1 MDPRSLAASGLF
13 LALLAPAALAAAPP
27 PPRAEPVEWIAE
39 DGGSLLLRLVM
50 EEAPGPCGGVLTV
63 DPLRRLIRFEGIPG
77 DLGCHRVLEAPFGDL
92 KSLRTQ
98 RREAGFVLEF
108 TSKDKGPRLVLLPLP
123 HFTWFRDQHKYR
135 QGFREVERQ
144 IASVQGSAGGRDT
157 DGVSFGGTAGASL
170 EQADLPPDVVADT
183 RKAVDLIREAM
194 GRTPAPAEALREVLQ
209 GRPVDAAVAE
219 LLAEPG
225 AFASDPV
232 RVRARLVRA
241 AGTGGFRLED
251 EVASVGLTAEP
262 GAEARLS
269 AAGVWVGQDV
279 EIVGRLRR
287 AGEVA
292 TGAPRPDE
300 YYVQVWDCVGPEVA
314 AATEG
319 AAVALPVLLA
329 KMSDYDGEVVRV
341 VGRFRGR
348 NVSGDLPARSQ
359 KGMGDW
365 VIKSERAAVWI
376 TGHKAGGDGWQLNL
390 ESAAGNEW
398 IEVVGRPRVRGG
410 VVYIQAM
417 KVALVAQPKGARV
430 VPPRRLLSSTPTDPP
445 SVVFS
450 LPLEGEEIESNTRI
464 VVQFDR
470 NMDDE
475 SFKGRV
481 RLREE
486 AGSEIGARLMYDES
500 RRSLIIDPVRLPP
513 SGHRLRV
520 ELLPG
525 IVDVDGAPLAPRPGR
540 TAEGEVVDVLRYG
553 PGGD

>member
-1 MDPRSLAASGLF
+1 MCSRSAAVAGLVVAVMAQGAF
-13 LALLAPAALAAAPP
+13 AAAPP
-27 PPRAEPVEWIAE
+27 PLRAQPVEWIVE
-39 DGGSLLLRLVM
+39 EGSSLLLRLVM
-50 EEAPGPCGGVLTV
+50 EEGAGVCGGVLTV
-63 DPLRRLIRFEGIPG
+63 DPARRFIRFEGIPG
-77 DLGCHRVLEAPFGDL
+77 DLGCRRVVEAPFDEL
-92 KSLRTQ
+92 KSLKTQ
-98 RREAGFVLEF
+98 RRDAGFVLEF
-108 TSKDKGPRLVLLPLP
+108 VSKAHGPKLVLLPLP
-123 HFTWFRDQHKYR
+123 HFSWFKDQRRYHEGSR
-135 QGFREVERQ
+135 QLEDKLQ
-144 IASVQGSAGGRDT
+144 SVGGAIGP
-157 DGVSFGGTAGASL
+157 DGDPMSFGGTAGGSL
-170 EQADLPPDVVADT
+170 VQVDLAKEVVADT
-183 RKAVDLIREAM
+183 QEAVDLIREAM

-209 GRPVDAAVAE
+209 GRPVDATVAE

-225 AFASDPV
+225 AFASEPV
-232 RVRARLVRA
+232 RVRARLLRA
-241 AGTGGFRLED
+241 SGSGGFRLED
-251 EVASVGLTAEP
+251 GGTSMGLLPEP
-262 GAEARLS
+262 NAEARLAS
-269 AAGVWVGQDV
+269 AGAWVGQDV

-292 TGAPRPDE
+292 AGRAHADE
-300 YYVQVWDCVGPEVA
+300 YYLQIWDCIGPEVA

-319 AAVALPVLLA
+319 APVTLPVLLA

-341 VGRFRGR
+341 VGRFRGK
-348 NVSGDLPARSQ
+348 NVSGDLPTRSQ
-359 KGMGDW
+359 KGNGDW

-376 TGHKAGGDGWQLNL
+376 TGHKPGGDGWELNL

-398 IEVVGRPRVRGG
+398 IEVVGRPRVRGS

-417 KVALVAQPKGARV
+417 KVALVAPPKGARV
-430 VPPRRLLSSTPTDPP
+430 VPPRRLLSSTPVDPP

-464 VVQFDR
+464 VLQFDR

-486 AGSEIGARLMYDES
+486 GGSEIGVRLMYDES
-500 RRSLIIDPVRLPP
+500 RRSLIVDPARIPQ
-513 SGHRLRV
+513 SGRRLRV

-540 TAEGEVVDVLRYG
+540 ATEGEVVDVLRYG

>member
-1 MDPRSLAASGLF
+1 MAQGALAFAPPSP
-13 LALLAPAALAAAPP
+13 PAAT
-27 PPRAEPVEWIAE
+27 VEWIVE
-39 DGGSLLLRLVM
+39 EGSSLLLRLVM
-50 EEAPGPCGGVLTV
+50 DEGRGPCGGVLTV
-63 DPLRRLIRFEGIPG
+63 DPSRRIIRFEGIPG
-77 DLGCHRVLEAPFGDL
+77 DLGCRRVVEAPFGDL

-98 RREAGFVLEF
+98 RREAGFVLAF
-108 TSKDKGPRLVLLPLP
+108 VSKEQGPKLVLLPLP
-123 HFTWFRDQHKYR
+123 YFNWFKDQHKFR
-135 QGFREVERQ
+135 QGTRQ
-144 IASVQGSAGGRDT
+144 IEAQLEAVATGP
-157 DGVSFGGTAGASL
+157 DGDPMSFGGTAGNTL
-170 EQADLPPDVVADT
+170 EQVDLPKEVVADT
-183 RKAVDLIREAM
+183 QKAVDLIREAM

-209 GRPVDAAVAE
+209 GRPVDATVAE
-219 LLAEPG
+219 MLAEPG
-225 AFASDPV
+225 AFASEPV
-232 RVRARLVRA
+232 RVRARLLRV
-241 AGTGGFRLED
+241 AGGAGFRLED
-251 EVASVGLTAEP
+251 EGTSVGLAAEP
-262 GAEARLS
+262 GAEPRLAV
-269 AAGVWVGQDV
+269 AAAWVGQNV

-287 AGEVA
+287 AAEVA
-292 TGAPRPDE
+292 AGTARPDE
-300 YYVQVWDCVGPEVA
+300 YYVQVWDCIGPEVT

-319 AAVALPVLLA
+319 APVTLPVLFA
-329 KMSDYDGEVVRV
+329 KMDDYDGEVVRV

-348 NVSGDLPARSQ
+348 NVCGDLPARSQ
-359 KGMGDW
+359 KGDGDW

-376 TGHKAGGDGWQLNL
+376 TGHKPGGDGWQLNL

-398 IEVVGRPRVRGG
+398 IEVVGRPRIRGG

-417 KVALVAQPKGARV
+417 KVGLVAPPKGARV

-464 VVQFDR
+464 VLQFDR

-486 AGSEIGARLMYDES
+486 GGSEIGVRLLYDES
-500 RRSLIIDPVRLPP
+500 RRSLIVDPTRLPR
-513 SGHRLRV
+513 SGRRLRV